1 MQSTQ
6 LLQAGSVIMSLIA
19 GCALIIL
26 RIRAGRKPT
35 TLRKI
40 IMPPIGMATGFIM
53 FALPMMHIP
62 WLWGLSAWGTGI
74 LIFAFP
80 LVVTTRLERRQ
91 ADIYVIRSKAFI
103 FIMAALLLIR
113 LGLHGVVEKY
123 MTVPQT
129 GSLFFLLAFGMI
141 VPWRLAM
148 ISEYIRLRDSGQR
161 EEAQMEETADQ
172 GQKPVRRLT

>member
-1 MQSTQ
+1 
-6 LLQAGSVIMSLIA
+6 MSLIA
-19 GCALIIL
+19 GCALIVL

-53 FALPMMHIP
+53 FALPAMHIP
-62 WLWGLSAWGTGI
+62 WVWGLSAWGTGV

-103 FIMAALLLIR
+103 FIMASLLLIR
-113 LGLHGVVEKY
+113 LGLHSVVEKY

-129 GSLFFLLAFGMI
+129 AALFFLLAFGMI

-148 ISEYIRLRDSGQR
+148 VSEYIRLRGSGLQ
-161 EEAQMEETADQ
+161 EEEQMEEAAGQ
-172 GQKPVRRLT
+172 GEKPVQRLI

>member
-19 GCALIIL
+19 GCALIVL

-53 FALPMMHIP
+53 FALPAMHIP
-62 WLWGLSAWGTGI
+62 WVWGLSAWGTGV

-103 FIMAALLLIR
+103 FIMASLLLIR
-113 LGLHGVVEKY
+113 LGLHSVVEKY

-129 GSLFFLLAFGMI
+129 AALFFLLAFGMI

-148 ISEYIRLRDSGQR
+148 VSEYIRLRGSGLQ
-161 EEAQMEETADQ
+161 EEEQMEEAAGQ
-172 GQKPVRRLT
+172 GEKPVQRLI